1 MKTIKHNIWTI
12 ALALTTLSLTACSND
27 DSVAETQQPDG
38 IKDNIVT
45 LTATLLPKDG
55 TATRALADPEDGTL
69 TSEWAVDEDLLVGY
83 KDTNN
88 EDAYAKGTVTSVDGS
103 GNATI
108 TVPLTSPMEGESTID
123 FFYPYSSASG
133 DVDAYFDQTGTLDDV
148 SANYDQ
154 CQGSGTLT
162 VSSGTPTL
170 PTGVAMTRQNCIWK
184 FTFTDGTNDI
194 TDQITSLEIDDGS
207 GGGVP
212 YTITPD
218 GLDAIYVSLY
228 AVEDNTITITAQT
241 ATGVYRKVKSGITL
255 ENGKLYTSSDLALTK
270 VELGQLF
277 GTDGNVY
284 ANAAA
289 VTAAGTTAIGVVA
302 YLDQADTEEDDAIT
316 EKNYGGGHGLVL
328 CLKNAT
334 NNARWSTDYTTEEFT
349 GESVTSAEALKRT
362 ENVSGYYN
370 TTRLTAKANANEKYP
385 AAYLAENYTG
395 LAAPATCNTG
405 WFLPSAQQWVMM
417 MKGLGGVDKNSVT
430 WGSWFDN
437 NHLGVSAWNTA
448 LEKAGAGN
456 YDNMTYEYI
465 FFWSSSEYSSGN
477 AVYLSIDAT
486 DIGDQ
491 NGFYFSH
498 TGKNGSQYG
507 VRPILAF

>member
-1 MKTIKHNIWTI
+1 MKTIKLYIWTI
-12 ALALTTLSLTACSND
+12 GLVLTTLSLTACSSD
-27 DSVAETQQPDG
+27 DSIAETQKPDG
-38 IKDNIVT
+38 NIDHIVT

-55 TATRALADPEDGTL
+55 TSTRALNDPNNGTL
-69 TSEWAVDEDLLVGY
+69 TSEWAVDEELLVGY
-83 KDTNN
+83 KNTSD
-88 EDAYAKGTVTSVDGS
+88 EDVYAKGTVKSVDGS
-103 GNATI
+103 GSATI
-108 TVPLTSPMEGESTID
+108 DVDLTNPKEGNSTIN
-123 FFYPYSSASG
+123 FFYPYSSANG
-133 DVDAYFDQTGTLDDV
+133 DVDAYFDQIGTLDDV

-154 CQGSGTLT
+154 CNGSGTLT
-162 VSSGTPTL
+162 VSSGVATL
-170 PTGVAMTRQNCIWK
+170 PTGVSMTRQNCIWK
-184 FTFTDGTNDI
+184 FTFTDGTNYI

-207 GGGVP
+207 GGVP
-212 YTITPD
+212 YTITPN

-228 AVEDNTITITAQT
+228 GVDNNTITITAQT
-241 ATGVYRKVKSGITL
+241 ATGVYRKVKSGIKL

-277 GTDGNVY
+277 GADGNIY

-302 YLDQADTEEDDAIT
+302 YLDQADTEDDDAIT

-334 NNARWSTDYTTEEFT
+334 NNAGWSTDYTTEEFT

-370 TTRLTAKANANEKYP
+370 TTRLTAKASANEKYP

-437 NHLGVSAWNTA
+437 NHLGASAWETA

-456 YDNMTYEYI
+456 YDSMTYNYI

-477 AVYLSIDAT
+477 AAYLSIDAT
-486 DIGDQ
+486 NIGDQ
-491 NGFYFSH
+491 YGFYFSH
-498 TGKNGSQYG
+498 TGKNGSEYG